1 MWVKMVTYLVLLVW
15 VKHRLDIRHTLLP
28 QTLEI
33 RIVLDQTAKLFMRFD
48 LRNKT
53 WWEEKLQFIYDC
65 LKFPGGVHEYA
76 YIFRIITKLRH
87 SLPVLAIWDFLK
99 YKGGFIKFSFLF
111 NYCLILWKQSK
122 WEVWGCLVFWYGKI
136 YIYSY
141 SLLVFS
147 LSLLSTLR

>member
-1 MWVKMVTYLVLLVW
+1 M
-15 VKHRLDIRHTLLP
+15 P

-53 WWEEKLQFIYDC
+53 WWEEKLQFIYDH
-65 LKFPGGVHEYA
+65 LKFPGGAHEYA
-76 YIFRIITKLRH
+76 YIYRIIAKLWH

-99 YKGGFIKFSFLF
+99 HKGSFIKFYFLF
-111 NYCLILWKQSK
+111 NYYLILWKQFK
-122 WEVWGCLVFWYGKI
+122 WEVCDYLLFWYGKYI
-136 YIYSY
+136 YILY

-147 LSLLSTLR
+147 LSLLSILSSTILHHVMSGFTG